1 MQNHGLGIHS
11 DKIWAASSTK
21 NTLEHLKTYSADL
34 PNRSKYLGYLKEK
47 KLSMGVRNPWFDPL
61 ASKIIWK
68 KNFGANQENEK
79 ENFRKYTLT
88 SNR

>member
-11 DKIWAASSTK
+11 IYQKYP
-21 NTLEHLKTYSADL
+21 KTYSADL
-34 PNRSKYLGYLKEK
+34 PNRPKYLRYLKTK
-47 KLSMGVRNPWFDPL
+47 HSFGVRNPWSDPL